1 MKILLRI
8 FIVLIGIAV
17 GPGRAALTFEIM
29 RSTQMDVEATLA
41 PLVVVAVY
49 AGSGVVTGIISLL
62 LSKRIADKIYNGLLK
77 IEAEASKAP
86 ANIVAGAVFGLIAGL
101 IIAALLSWAIGM
113 IPLKWISLPLT
124 VIVYLACGFLGL
136 RIGSRNIGVL
146 ESIRGG
152 IREST
157 QKRKAS
163 AIERDKERNKFFG
176 AKILDTSVIID
187 GRIVDVLK
195 TGIIE
200 GIIIVPEF
208 VLSEL
213 QHIADSADS
222 LKRSKGRRG
231 LDIVAQMQRELTIPV
246 EITDT
251 DYDDT
256 PEVDLKLLKMAKE
269 IGGKVVTND
278 FNLNKVAA
286 VQGVPVF
293 NINDLANAVKP
304 VLIPG
309 EHIRVSIIKEGKEH
323 GQGVA
328 YLEDGTMIVVENG
341 RESIGNMENVTV
353 TSVLQTSAGRMI
365 FARI

>member
-1 MKILLRI
+1 M
-8 FIVLIGIAV
+8 
-17 GPGRAALTFEIM
+17 
-29 RSTQMDVEATLA
+29 
-41 PLVVVAVY
+41 
-49 AGSGVVTGIISLL
+49 
-62 LSKRIADKIYNGLLK
+62 
-77 IEAEASKAP
+77 
-86 ANIVAGAVFGLIAGL
+86 
-101 IIAALLSWAIGM
+101 
-113 IPLKWISLPLT
+113 
-124 VIVYLACGFLGL
+124 
-136 RIGSRNIGVL
+136 
-146 ESIRGG
+146 
-152 IREST
+152 
-157 QKRKAS
+157 
-163 AIERDKERNKFFG
+163 
-176 AKILDTSVIID
+176 IID

-200 GIIIVPEF
+200 GTVVVPEF
-208 VLSEL
+208 VLGEL

-231 LDIVAQMQRELTIPV
+231 LDIVAQMQRELSIPV
-246 EITDT
+246 EITDK
-251 DYDDT
+251 DYEDT
-256 PEVDLKLLKMAKE
+256 PEVDLKLLKLAKE
-269 IGGKVVTND
+269 TGGKVLTND

-309 EHIRVSIIKEGKEH
+309 EKIKVSIIKEGKEH

-341 RESIGNMENVTV
+341 RESIGSMQNVVV